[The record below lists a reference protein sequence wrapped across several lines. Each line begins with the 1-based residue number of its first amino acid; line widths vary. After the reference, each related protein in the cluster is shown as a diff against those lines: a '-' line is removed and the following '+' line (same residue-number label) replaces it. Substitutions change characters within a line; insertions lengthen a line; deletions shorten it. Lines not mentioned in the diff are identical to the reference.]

1 MSWSPRLALAVA
13 AALIVATNA
22 FVLSGVVYNRSGAP
36 EATLRLTER
45 ELAVPYEWGIATEKS
60 GTSLELTWRVAP
72 PASERHARYYEHGWG
87 VARWL
92 TSSKLTELGFK
103 LPTFDATGVAN
114 ALEWRH
120 KEREV
125 YLVLEMDGG
134 DYKDAVLA
142 ARERLDR
149 EEAAVARGER
159 GNTAELAKSAREA
172 LDRELTSSSRLFAI
186 DAGLDAQALRD
197 RYADRSR
204 FAVVA
209 GRVRPAVS
217 GEEGKRQ
224 VLGYVRALSVQRI
237 NVSLELLQVFD
248 ALSPTRNYGRD
259 AQRPRFEATVAYG
272 RRLEPWLISANPLPA
287 ENN

>member
-1 MSWSPRLALAVA
+1 MTWSPRLTLALA
-13 AALIVATNA
+13 AALIVGTNA
-22 FVLSGVVYNRSGAP
+22 FVLAGVVYNRSGAP
-36 EATLRLTER
+36 EATLRLSER
-45 ELAVPYEWGIATEKS
+45 ELAVPYQWGMAKEKS
-60 GTSLELTWRVAP
+60 SISLNLTWRVAP

-92 TSSKLTELGFK
+92 TESKLTELGFK
-103 LPTFDATGVAN
+103 LPTSDATAN

-134 DYKDAVLA
+134 DYQDAVLA
-142 ARERLDR
+142 ARERLAR

-172 LDRELTSSSRLFAI
+172 LDRELASSSRLFAI

-209 GRVRPAVS
+209 GRVRPTAS

-224 VLGYVRALSVQRI
+224 VLGYVRALSVERV
-237 NVSLELLQVFD
+237 NVPLEHLSVFD
-248 ALSPTRNYGRD
+248 ALGPTRNYGRE
-259 AQRPRFEATVAYG
+259 AQPPRFEATVAFG
-272 RRLEPWLISANPLPA
+272 RRLEPWLVFARTLPA
-287 ENN
+287 GK

>member
-1 MSWSPRLALAVA
+1 MTWSPHLTLALAA
-13 AALIVATNA
+13 TLIVGTNV
-22 FVLSGVVYNRSGAP
+22 FVLAGVVYNRSGAP
-36 EATLRLTER
+36 EATLRLSER
-45 ELAVPYEWGIATEKS
+45 ELAVPYQWGIAKEKS
-60 GTSLELTWRVAP
+60 SISLNLTWRVAP

-92 TSSKLTELGFK
+92 TESKLTELGFK
-103 LPTFDATGVAN
+103 FPTSDATAN
-114 ALEWRH
+114 ALGWRH

-134 DYKDAVLA
+134 DYKDAVFA
-142 ARERLDR
+142 ARERLAR

-172 LDRELTSSSRLFAI
+172 LDRELASSSRLFAI

-209 GRVRPAVS
+209 GRVRPTVS
-217 GEEGKRQ
+217 GEDGRRQ
-224 VLGYVRALSVQRI
+224 VLGYVRALSIERV
-237 NVSLELLQVFD
+237 NVPLGHLPVFD
-248 ALSPTRNYGRD
+248 ALGPTRNYGREF
-259 AQRPRFEATVAYG
+259 QPPRFEATVAFG
-272 RRLEPWLISANPLPA
+272 RRLEPWLVSARTLPA
-287 ENN
+287 GK

>member
-1 MSWSPRLALAVA
+1 MTWSPRLTLALA
-13 AALIVATNA
+13 AALVVGTNA
-22 FVLSGVVYNRSGAP
+22 FVLAGVVYNRSGAP
-36 EATLRLTER
+36 EATLRLSER
-45 ELAVPYEWGIATEKS
+45 ELAVPYQWGMAKEKS
-60 GTSLELTWRVAP
+60 SISLNLTWRVAP

-92 TSSKLTELGFK
+92 TESKLTELGFT
-103 LPTFDATGVAN
+103 LPTSDATAN

-134 DYKDAVLA
+134 DYQDAVLA
-142 ARERLDR
+142 ARERLAR
-149 EEAAVARGER
+149 EEAAAARGER
-159 GNTAELAKSAREA
+159 GNTAELARSAREA
-172 LDRELTSSSRLFAI
+172 LDRELASSSRLFAI

-209 GRVRPAVS
+209 GRVRPTVS

-224 VLGYVRALSVQRI
+224 VLGYVRALSVERV
-237 NVSLELLQVFD
+237 NVPLEHLPVFD
-248 ALSPTRNYGRD
+248 ALGPTRNYGRE
-259 AQRPRFEATVAYG
+259 AQPPRFEATVAFG
-272 RRLEPWLISANPLPA
+272 RRLEPWLISASTLHTGKN
-287 ENN
+287 